1 MPAVSRGS
9 FFVAL
14 GWLWNRT
21 AKSDPENGAET
32 PLCVV
37 KHSPKLVQHADFAV
51 AKLTLHSAN
60 ESASSLACLIAY
72 ANSLRAICRRIAST
86 ACVPSQAPF
95 SQVSPKRKLEKI
107 GLQGEYPPNPL
118 MP

>member
-1 MPAVSRGS
+1 MELLRASYACRKPWQ
-9 FFVAL
+9 FFFAL
-14 GWLWNRT
+14 GWLWSRT
-21 AKSDPENGAET
+21 AKGYPENGAET

-37 KHSPKLVQHADFAV
+37 KHSPKLVQH
-51 AKLTLHSAN
+51 
-60 ESASSLACLIAY
+60 